1 MKRVIDDQRGIGCC
15 GVTDPDPQHLIF
27 FDQWK
32 RFDSRLRRNER
43 LVGYLHAAAV
53 TVEHQSV
60 IVAADTV
67 CDHRAQAQR
76 CAAMCAAVN

>member
-43 LVGYLHAAAV
+43 LVGDLHATAL
-53 TVEHQSV
+53 TVE
-60 IVAADTV
+60 
-67 CDHRAQAQR
+67 
-76 CAAMCAAVN
+76 N